1 MKRLF
6 GHLNNEPIFE
16 YTIVNQNDHA
26 VSVLNYGGVIRKWM
40 APDRDGRISNIV
52 LGFETIEE
60 YVEQSP
66 YFGAIIG
73 RHAGRI
79 AEGTFRIEDHVYTLA
94 KNDGH
99 NHLHGGVRGFDRH
112 IWHVE
117 QREQALVLT
126 RTSAH
131 MEEGYPGELTVQVIY
146 ELTDEGELVIS
157 YEATTTEPTVC
168 NLTNHTYFQ
177 LGNIGESVATQEL
190 SIAADAFAPIRPD
203 SIPTGERILVE
214 GTLFDFRSPRL
225 LGSGFHRLDE
235 QLEHAQGGY
244 DHPFFLNETNDA
256 PQATLFDPD
265 SGRRLTVKTDL
276 PVLVVYS
283 GNQLDGSITLDGT
296 VIPQYGAICLEAQRL
311 PNEIN
316 EVTTSRAVLSPGET
330 YRATT
335 VYQVTTD

>member
-16 YTIVNQNDHA
+16 YTIFNQNNHRI
-26 VSVLNYGGVIRKWM
+26 SVLSYGGVIRKWM
-40 APDRDGRISNIV
+40 APDRDGNVSNIV
-52 LGFETIEE
+52 LGFETMDE
-60 YVEQSP
+60 YVASSP

-79 AEGTFRIEDHVYTLA
+79 DGGAFRIGDKTYDLA
-94 KNDGH
+94 TNDGA
-99 NHLHGGVRGFDRH
+99 NHLHGGERGFDRH
-112 IWHVE
+112 IWQVE
-117 QREQALVLT
+117 EDVQRLTLT

-131 MEEGYPGELTVQVIY
+131 MEEGYPGELDVRVTY
-146 ELTDEGELVIS
+146 ELTDDNELVIT

-177 LGNIGESVATQEL
+177 IGQIGETVASQALT
-190 SIAADAFAPIRPD
+190 IAADAFAPIRDD
-203 SIPTGERILVE
+203 SIPTGERIPVE
-214 GTLFDFRSPRL
+214 GTLFDFRSGRT
-225 LGSGFHRLDE
+225 LGTGFHRLDE

-244 DHPFFLNETNDA
+244 DHPFFLNGTA
-256 PQATLFDPD
+256 GPQATLVDES
-265 SGRRLTVKTDL
+265 SGRRLTVTTDL

-283 GNQLDGSITLDGT
+283 GNQLDGSIAVEEGI
-296 VIPQYGAICLEAQRL
+296 IPQYGAICLEAQHL

-316 EVTTSRAVLSPGET
+316 DVTTSGTLLSPGET

-335 VYQVTTD
+335 TYQVTTD

>member
-1 MKRLF
+1 MRRLF

-16 YTIVNQNDHA
+16 YTISNQNNHT
-26 VSVLNYGGVIRKWM
+26 VSVLNYGGIIRSWM
-40 APDRDGRISNIV
+40 VPERDGQQSNIV
-52 LGFETIEE
+52 LGFDTIEE
-60 YVEQSP
+60 YVEHSP

-79 AEGTFRIEDHVYTLA
+79 ADGTFRIENEMYRLA
-94 KNDGH
+94 KNDGA

-112 IWHVE
+112 IWQVE
-117 QREQALVLT
+117 QREQALVLK
-126 RTSAH
+126 RTSPH
-131 MEEGYPGELTVQVIY
+131 LEEGYPGELTVQVTY

-177 LGNIGESVATQEL
+177 LGKIGETVAAQEL

-203 SIPTGERILVE
+203 SIPTGERIPVE

-244 DHPFFLNETNDA
+244 DHPFFLNETGES
-256 PQATLFDPD
+256 PQATLLDRD
-265 SGRRLTVKTDL
+265 TGRRLTMRTDL

-283 GNQLDGSITLDGT
+283 GNQLDGTIT
-296 VIPQYGAICLEAQRL
+296 VEEAIIPQYGAICLEAQRL

-316 EVTTSRAVLSPGET
+316 EVTTSSAILSPGET